1 MKEHLTTKHKV
12 AFLKQK
18 LNDHNT
24 STKVQNEILDLFIG
38 FYTKED
44 FEIMVDTLLTGW
56 NQIQK
61 DFTPEQKEDLREANA
76 ILNKPEDNSNKD
88 VAEAGKTMDQT
99 LDNAQLAGDGFSFL
113 DASKE

>member
-44 FEIMVDTLLTGW
+44 FEIMV
-56 NQIQK
+56 
-61 DFTPEQKEDLREANA
+61 FFKELDR
-76 ILNKPEDNSNKD
+76 IVNKLYK
-88 VAEAGKTMDQT
+88 G
-99 LDNAQLAGDGFSFL
+99 G
-113 DASKE
+113 